1 MRSKVKGHVPIS
13 ICLFSSLVSKEKNR
27 KDGLYNDLVKFCSA
41 QKVGWEEPDS
51 HGKRFISDL
60 SNTLW
65 YIDGHHRVLSSRFCA
80 VPKFFANFVG
90 YNRPE

>member
-1 MRSKVKGHVPIS
+1 MPVIMNQS
-13 ICLFSSLVSKEKNR
+13 ISKEKNR

-51 HGKRFISDL
+51 HSKRFISDL

-65 YIDGHHRVLSSRFCA
+65 
-80 VPKFFANFVG
+80 
-90 YNRPE
+90 